1 MSNDNCSN
9 QTSIPITS
17 YYPDRGSTSDWS
29 YREGNLL
36 QPPELGSDTSS
47 IWSFALVFQTSFRGE
62 TSGESRNVWCLLRLC
77 HTFYRF
83 CK

>member
-9 QTSIPITS
+9 QTSIPIT
-17 YYPDRGSTSDWS
+17 DRGSTSDWS
-29 YREGNLL
+29 CREGNLL

-62 TSGESRNVWCLLRLC
+62 TSGESRNVCCLLRLC